1 MKEKKK
7 KKMKGSKNIYY
18 HYIQEVINLSTQPI
32 CIRENSGEFLICNK
46 SFSEFFLRELKLT
59 EWLSSVDFEISHK
72 LCELEIEAY
81 SLDIGVVIEENIV
94 VNGKMWDFIVTKLI
108 IENNTITVWKFSR
121 IYRKIGMANRFS
133 SNILNAITSFKEIVA
148 KLNESQRNTL
158 ALYYLGAS
166 HNFISKILNISVG
179 TSKNRILHIQN
190 NIPIDNKD
198 EIFII
203 IHVSGMSLVFI
214 KHVIRLLS
222 TNVNRLL
229 KK

>member
-1 MKEKKK
+1 M
-7 KKMKGSKNIYY
+7 
-18 HYIQEVINLSTQPI
+18 
-32 CIRENSGEFLICNK
+32 
-46 SFSEFFLRELKLT
+46 
-59 EWLSSVDFEISHK
+59 
-72 LCELEIEAY
+72 
-81 SLDIGVVIEENIV
+81 VIEENIV

-148 KLNESQRNTL
+148 ELNESQRNTL

>member
-1 MKEKKK
+1 M
-7 KKMKGSKNIYY
+7 
-18 HYIQEVINLSTQPI
+18 V
-32 CIRENSGEFLICNK
+32 
-46 SFSEFFLRELKLT
+46 
-59 EWLSSVDFEISHK
+59 
-72 LCELEIEAY
+72 Y
-81 SLDIGVVIEENIV
+81 SLETLIAEKYETIIKQNITTTRLRDFYDIYMIFKLKSDKINID
-94 VNGKMWDFIVTKLI
+94 NLK
-108 IENNTITVWKFSR
+108 R
-121 IYRKIGMANRFS
+121 A
-133 SNILNAITSFKEIVA
+133 ILE
-148 KLNESQRNTL
+148 
-158 ALYYLGAS
+158 
-166 HNFISKILNISVG
+166 